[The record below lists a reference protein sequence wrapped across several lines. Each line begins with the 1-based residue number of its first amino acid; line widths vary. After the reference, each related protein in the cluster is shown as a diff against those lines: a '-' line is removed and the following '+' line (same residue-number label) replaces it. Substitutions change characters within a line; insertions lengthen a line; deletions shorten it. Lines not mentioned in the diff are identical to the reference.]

1 MTSVARLCVAGLI
14 ALTAGLGV
22 AGAVYLRPLQTPQ
35 PQPQPQTEIAPV
47 APPAPTIR
55 TVTWFKAHPNEMNAK
70 RAACRDNQGVGRH
83 DPECPN
89 ASAAGLQ
96 LEVDADLAQGR
107 AQGVIK

>member
-1 MTSVARLCVAGLI
+1 MTSVARLSVAGLL
-14 ALTAGLGV
+14 ALTAGLGI
-22 AGAVYLRPLQTPQ
+22 AGAVYLRPLQP

-96 LEVDADLAQGR
+96 LDVDADLAQGR

>member
-1 MTSVARLCVAGLI
+1 MTSVARLSVAGLI
-14 ALTAGLGV
+14 ALTAGLGI
-22 AGAVYLRPLQTPQ
+22 AGAVYLRPPQ
-35 PQPQPQTEIAPV
+35 PPQPQPQTEIAPV

-83 DPECPN
+83 DPECRN

-96 LEVDADLAQGR
+96 LDVDADLAQGR